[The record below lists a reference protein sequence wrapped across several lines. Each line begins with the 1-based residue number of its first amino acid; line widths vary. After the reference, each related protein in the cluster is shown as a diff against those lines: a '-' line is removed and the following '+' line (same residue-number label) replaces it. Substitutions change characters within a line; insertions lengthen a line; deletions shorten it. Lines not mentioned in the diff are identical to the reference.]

1 MSHITVPDK
10 SAETKKDVKLRRPSR
25 YKVIMLN
32 DNYTTMEF
40 VISVLRN
47 IFGKTPQEAT
57 RIMMKVHTDGRGVA
71 GIYAYDIAVTKKK
84 KTESEAARNGFPLK
98 CTLEKE

>member
-1 MSHITVPDK
+1 MSHINVPER
-10 SAETKKDVKLRRPSR
+10 SAQTKKKVKLKRPSR
-25 YKVIMLN
+25 YKVLLIN

-40 VISVLRN
+40 VVSVLTN
-47 IFGKTPQEAT
+47 IFGKTPAEAT
-57 RIMMKVHTDGRGVA
+57 DIMMKVHNEGRGVA
-71 GIYAYDIAVTKKK
+71 GIYAYDIALTKKK